1 MINNFKTATF
11 NNSTVNFSSN
21 TNESVVSEPI
31 KDSNDNLVYHI
42 CLDKIFCSIDSDI
55 FKKLNIATKK
65 IICDNRDKYLVTMN
79 DLKNIKYL
87 HISSHA
93 NLDSIVVGREE
104 LTIDDLLKSFDGKQL
119 DILFLSN
126 CESFHIANSL
136 KGVAKI
142 IISTLNSIENKDI
155 VLINELFW
163 NGIIIEKID
172 IETIELIIK
181 ITQKEIYNNILIIK

>member
-1 MINNFKTATF
+1 MINNFNTTTF

-21 TNESVVSEPI
+21 NTESLIAETD
-31 KDSNDNLVYHI
+31 KDINDIVYHI
-42 CLDKIFCSIDSDI
+42 CLDKLFCNIDSDI

-65 IICDNRDKYLVTMN
+65 IICESRDKYLVAMS
-79 DLKNIKYL
+79 DLKDIKYL

-104 LTIDDLLKSFDGKQL
+104 LTIDDLLKSFEGKQL

-126 CESFHIANSL
+126 CESFHIANAL
-136 KGVAKI
+136 KGMSKI

-155 VLINELFW
+155 IIINELFW
-163 NGIIIEKID
+163 NGIIIEKLN